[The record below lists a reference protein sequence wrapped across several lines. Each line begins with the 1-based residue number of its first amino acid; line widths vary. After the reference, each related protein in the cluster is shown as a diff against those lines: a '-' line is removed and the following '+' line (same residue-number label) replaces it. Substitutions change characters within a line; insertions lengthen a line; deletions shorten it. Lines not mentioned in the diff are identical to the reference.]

1 MKKILVFALAAA
13 SLFYSCGSKQEEK
26 KAEEDA
32 YNEYEIAGDEDSD
45 APASDAPASDAG
57 SQEAASSSVKD
68 LIAQGEAL
76 INSNDCKTCHTI
88 ENRIVG
94 PSYNEVAAKYE
105 FTQANIS
112 SLSEKVIAGG
122 AGTWG
127 DIPMTPHPNLSKAD
141 SEKMVYFILSLDG
154 EDFKQ

>member
-13 SLFYSCGSKQEEK
+13 SLLYSCGSKQEEK
-26 KAEEDA
+26 KGEGDA
-32 YNEYEIAGDEDSD
+32 YNEYEIASDEDSG
-45 APASDAPASDAG
+45 APASDAAG
-57 SQEAASSSVKD
+57 SQEAETSSVKD

-76 INSNDCKTCHTI
+76 INSSDCKTCHTI

-105 FTQANIS
+105 FTQANVS
-112 SLSEKVIAGG
+112 ALSEKVIAGG

-127 DIPMTPHPNLSKAD
+127 EIPMTPHPNVSKPD
-141 SEKMVYFILSLDG
+141 SEKMVSFILSLDG